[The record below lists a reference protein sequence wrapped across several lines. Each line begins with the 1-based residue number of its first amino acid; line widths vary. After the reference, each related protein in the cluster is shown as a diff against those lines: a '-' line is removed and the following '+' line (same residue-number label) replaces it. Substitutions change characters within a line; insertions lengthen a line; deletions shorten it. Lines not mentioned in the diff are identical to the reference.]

1 MASGSRSIDDQISR
15 RMGQYL
21 LKGYCMLDQYCEDCQ
36 SPIMRDKLNRLQCVS
51 CTIRTELL
59 NEEEPRDVAQGQ
71 QSAQVTGRNG
81 SGDQSNEHVMA
92 EPEHSFD
99 STRSILREKITWAAL
114 QLERNNSV
122 TDCIE
127 LCTLMKHCVET
138 IKTLDNLR

>member
-1 MASGSRSIDDQISR
+1 
-15 RMGQYL
+15 MGQYL

-36 SPIMRDKLNRLQCVS
+36 SPIMRDKQNRLQCVS
-51 CTIRTELL
+51 CTIRAELL
-59 NEEEPRDVAQGQ
+59 TKQEGEPRDVVQGQ
-71 QSAQVTGRNG
+71 LPVQVLAGRNG

-99 STRSILREKITWAAL
+99 STRAILREKITWAAL

-138 IKTLDNLR
+138 IQTLDNLR